1 MKRLDEYTSE
11 MAAEVERAREAG
23 GEGAWV
29 YYGMVLVGV
38 VATGTL
44 TYSLTRRG
52 MAGAALWSEWAAFA
66 AALPVALL
74 EGSAVAL
81 MYGRHHWFR
90 SRAQRELGHA
100 ASWAIWG
107 VLVANS
113 IAHFQVGFGAG
124 EAMPGWL
131 RAHTRVVLPLAIVA
145 VPILWKMLYDRRPE
159 SQARLAAL
167 EADAVFREG
176 LLKVRR
182 EQDALMIDAYRAA
195 IRAPEVTA
203 AKERLLRRAA
213 IRQAEEVSGFIEA
226 AEEDSLPAMRERR
239 ASHVNGYDRGN

>member
-38 VATGTL
+38 LVTGTL
-44 TYSLTRRG
+44 TWSLTRRG
-52 MAGAALWSEWAAFA
+52 MAGGALWSEWAAFA

-90 SRAQRELGHA
+90 SRGQRELGHA

-113 IAHFQVGFGAG
+113 VAHFWVGFGAG

-167 EADAVFREG
+167 EADAAFREG

-182 EQDALMIDAYRAA
+182 EQDALMIDAYRTA

-213 IRQAEEVSGFIEA
+213 IRHAEDVSGFIEA
-226 AEEDSLPAMRERR
+226 GEDDSLPAPRELRV
-239 ASHVNGYDRGN
+239 SHVNGFDRGN